1 MDLFPLDFL
10 AALVCCCVT
19 SVDFKR
25 PKSSPEERN
34 YRRERKS
41 LKQDKK

>member
-1 MDLFPLDFL
+1 MDVSPLEFL

-25 PKSSPEERN
+25 PKSSPEERKD
-34 YRRERKS
+34 RRQRKAR
-41 LKQDKK
+41 KHGKK